1 MPNER
6 LSFQQKQI
14 LRLLNIYRINH
25 DSQYYS
31 QTRNEQNTLLH
42 EEAIGCRAKRV
53 YIELYDEGP
62 ISPSFSRALSNMEA
76 KGLIKLT
83 RKRLTMSINPFRSGP
98 HRAGVI
104 DRILI
109 TRKGINSLR

>member
-1 MPNER
+1 MPNKR

-14 LRLLNIYRINH
+14 LRFLNICRLDRNH
-25 DSQYYS
+25 RYYS
-31 QTRNEQNTLLH
+31 QVFDELNTLLH
-42 EEAIGCRAKRV
+42 EEPIGCRAKWV
-53 YIELYDEGP
+53 YTELYDENP
-62 ISPSFSRALSNMEA
+62 IIPSFSRALSNMEG

-109 TRKGINSLR
+109 TRKGIRI